1 MNTTPQ
7 PRKTHGMAAM
17 ILAIT
22 LLVIGVIGY
31 TSPAPAATLL
41 PTGEVTFFDNNGNP
55 LAAGKVYF
63 YVPTTLTPKD
73 TWQNSAGSVLNANPV
88 VLDSA
93 GRAIIYGS
101 GSYRQ
106 IVKDSLGNTIWDQ
119 VTADTASTTSIAW
132 GGTSSGSANVQTV
145 VASTYVAT
153 AGNKLLFIAGFSNTS
168 SLTVNPNAAG
178 AVAVLK
184 NTTSGPAALT
194 GGEVT
199 SGNLI
204 ELDYDGTQFV
214 IIDPAETPV
223 AGAITNLASATT
235 TSLGTITSHNAFIT
249 GTATITSFGSAADV
263 SYPLYFIR
271 FQGALTLT
279 YNATSLITP
288 GSLNITTSAGDNA
301 LVEYLGS
308 GNWRVRGYN
317 YANPPWVPPPQGRLT
332 LTTGVPVMIADV
344 TTTSLVYYTPY
355 VGNQL
360 PIYNGTTFTPQTFS
374 EMTLTLNNPNH
385 VINSNYD
392 VFAAQNAAVTT
403 VCTGPAWTSD
413 TGRGTGAATTQLSR
427 VLGLWTNTV
436 SMTCRNNATT
446 FTVAAGFGTYLGTF
460 RTTGTVAD
468 TIWTAAPA
476 AAAGGGNARLYLWN
490 AYNRVPTTATSKD
503 STDAWSYAA
512 ATWRAANALGTGS
525 GLLTRV
531 SAVFGLNEDAV
542 SVRYNAAMILSG
554 STAATGVG
562 LDVTNAYTGT
572 SGAMSNASTPSGLST
587 QQSSYDGQQ
596 GLGLHF
602 FSAVE
607 IAVSGTTSFHGDGGL
622 PLNEQSTLIFQG
634 RM

>member
-1 MNTTPQ
+1 MNRIAHPT
-7 PRKTHGMAAM
+7 KTYGIPAMMA
-17 ILAIT
+17 LIT
-22 LLVIGVIGY
+22 LLIGWLAY

-41 PTGEVTFFDNNGNP
+41 PTAEQTFFDSNGNP

-63 YVPTTLTPKD
+63 YTPSTLTPKD

-145 VASTYVAT
+145 VASAFTAT

-168 SLTVNPNAAG
+168 SLTVNPNASG
-178 AVAVLK
+178 ALAVLK
-184 NTTSGPAALT
+184 NTTSGPAALV

-214 IIDPAETPV
+214 IIDPAETPI

-249 GTATITSFGSAADV
+249 GTVTITSFGSAADV
-263 SYPLYFIR
+263 SYPLYFVR

-279 YNATSLITP
+279 HNGTSLIIP
-288 GSLNITTSAGDNA
+288 GGLNITTTVGDNA
-301 LVEYLGS
+301 LMEYLGS

-317 YANPPWVPPPQGRLT
+317 YANPPWVPQPQGRLT

-403 VCTGPAWTSD
+403 ICTGPAWTSD

-446 FTVAAGFGTYLGTF
+446 FTVAAGYGTYLGTL

-476 AAAGGGNARLYLWN
+476 AAAGGGNSRLYLWN
-490 AYNRVPTTATSKD
+490 AYNRVPTTASSKD
-503 STDAWSYAA
+503 STDTWSYAT
-512 ATWRAANALGTGS
+512 ATWRSADNNVANRITG
-525 GLLTRV
+525 
-531 SAVFGLNEDAV
+531 VFGLNEDAV

-572 SGAMSNASTPSGLST
+572 TGAMTNASTPSGLST
-587 QQSSYDGQQ
+587 QMSSYDGQP

-602 FSAVE
+602 FQAVE
-607 IAVSGTTSFHGDGGL
+607 IGITNTTSFHGDGGL
-622 PLNEQSTLIFQG
+622 PLNEQSTLILQG
-634 RM
+634 RF